1 MNLKENLKFCENAKK
16 GSGGRVWVG
25 GGGRVLG
32 VQMDKWG
39 GGVESGRGVRVD
51 VNEESKFL

>member
-1 MNLKENLKFCENAKK
+1 MQKK

-32 VQMDKWG
+32 VQMDKGVGGRG
-39 GGVESGRGVRVD
+39 GGSGWM
-51 VNEESKFL
+51 